1 MVNYVKRFLVKTA
14 ARIIK
19 RVKAKKLSII
29 SGGEP
34 EVLNDLSRA
43 ERFLNAYAAIEK
55 EMKRILES
63 KDHRPFVDLVNKS
76 VRVNPIIERYRFDLK
91 EYGELRNAIVH
102 DRAGGEIIAEP
113 NSAVVK
119 NIEHIAGL
127 LLEPPRV
134 IPLFKR
140 EVFTLPAG
148 QPVARAIRDL
158 SKLSYT
164 QAPIMKDGIMQG
176 LLTLKMIVQ
185 WMGQSLANNSF
196 DIEKTTIGDL
206 LDQVGASDQYE
217 YVSAGKSLLEIPD
230 LFYRWQD
237 QGKKLE
243 AILITK
249 SGKKDEPLLGII
261 TNRDLPLVHRSL
273 E

>member
-1 MVNYVKRFLVKTA
+1 MNYVNKQLKGNGRLANLADPSEEQSNMT
-14 ARIIK
+14 
-19 RVKAKKLSII
+19 
-29 SGGEP
+29 GEEP
-34 EVLNDLSRA
+34 EGLGDLSRA

-63 KDHRPFVDLVNKS
+63 TDHRPFFELVNKS
-76 VRVNPIIERYRFDLK
+76 VRINPIIERYRFDLK
-91 EYGELRNAIVH
+91 EYAELRNAIVH

-134 IPLFKR
+134 LPLFKK
-140 EVFTLPAG
+140 EVLTLSAE

-164 QAPIMKDGIMQG
+164 QAPIMEDGKVRG

-185 WMGQSLANNSF
+185 WMGHSLANNTF

-206 LDQVGASDQYE
+206 LDQLNVSNGYE

-237 QGKKLE
+237 QGEKLE
-243 AILITK
+243 AVLITEN
-249 SGKKDEPLLGII
+249 GKKDEPLLGII